1 MFTGSYNKMNMLG
14 MNTNMLGMGGCG
26 SNFFGSNN
34 ILGMLFSGTNSI
46 FGGFNFNNY
55 NMMGGCSLFTNCNGS
70 VNYDAMAGFAVGGVL
85 LNIAGGIASQ
95 AIADKKA
102 NSTESIQA
110 DVNGIQEQIDAEI
123 EKLGADSESKA
134 LSWSTTNEPK
144 WQEAINAA
152 TKNKS
157 DAEKS
162 LLSLNETIA
171 NLKAKTTLTD
181 TEKIDYEKAIA
192 EQKQLTADLVE
203 GGKYDKAI
211 EEAEKAQKAR
221 QEEIEK
227 IQAELNELIDKRN
240 NAQDALN
247 ESILDKADGTSLGR
261 ISQEKYAA
269 KFKKD
274 NDGNLTDEI
283 DGKQDFSRRDL
294 KRAIANYSNAT
305 GKQKDIYKNQFNKI
319 YDYLAK
325 NDPDELKGMKD
336 AKTAINA

>member
-1 MFTGSYNKMNMLG
+1 MNMLG

-144 WQEAINAA
+144 WQEAITTAKTEKDTA
-152 TKNKS
+152 SNKLNEAKS
-157 DAEKS
+157 IIAKYADKKYEDLTAAEKTEYD
-162 LLSLNETIA
+162 NAVA
-171 NLKAKTTLTD
+171 N
-181 TEKIDYEKAIA
+181 
-192 EQKQLTADLVE
+192 QKQLETDLAK

-211 EEAEKAQKAR
+211 EEAKKAEEAR

-227 IQAELNELIDKRN
+227 IQAELKDLIDKRS

-247 ESILDKADGTSLGR
+247 KSIADKADGSWLTRNKNLDVNTIKENHSDFKKGDIQQLVYQFTKQPDGSDEKLKYAKALKNLDGTTF
-261 ISQEKYAA
+261 INKATNSQIQIREAAMKYCEKYD
-269 KFKKD
+269 K
-274 NDGNLTDEI
+274 
-283 DGKQDFSRRDL
+283 
-294 KRAIANYSNAT
+294 
-305 GKQKDIYKNQFNKI
+305 
-319 YDYLAK
+319 
-325 NDPDELKGMKD
+325 
-336 AKTAINA
+336 